1 MTTAL
6 PVAKPKA
13 VRQQRYFITTPD
25 ESPINVYSA
34 AMSKGMR
41 SPKKYRLAENVPNV
55 MTAALSEKEVER
67 LLKFGAEVTPSGQH
81 QPVAASLERVYRPL
95 ASHPHSMIDVM
106 QHVKAPAA
114 WKLARGENVHVA
126 IIDTGVCGT
135 DAEFP
140 AWKQSPHRWSHDG
153 SDAWTDDAGH
163 GSMTA
168 AAAAATNSD
177 GGRYNG
183 VAPDASIIACKT
195 TFDDTEIFDIY
206 DYLISLVK
214 SQKVGR
220 LVTNNSYGD
229 YRCSEV
235 TVPPQVT
242 RVIRTAVDA
251 GIVIVFAAGNNHVV
265 VCHNDPSACEK
276 NTIWG
281 LNSLDE
287 VLSVGT
293 VNHENRMSDPPAVS
307 GDYSHRDSSRGPGQF
322 AKKTTKPD
330 CVAPTY
336 GEVVWGC
343 GYQAMEWWGT
353 SGAAPQVAGL
363 AALVL
368 EREPGLS
375 PEQVYDR
382 IRGTCTDIG
391 LGRECAGHGLINC
404 EMAVGGP

>member
-1 MTTAL
+1 MT
-6 PVAKPKA
+6 VAVPIQQRKA
-13 VRQQRYFITTPD
+13 VNQKYFITTPG

-34 AMSKGMR
+34 AMSKSTR
-41 SPKKYRLAENVPNV
+41 VPRKYRVAQNVPNV

-67 LLKFGAEVTPSGQH
+67 LVKFGAEVLPSGQH
-81 QPVAASLERVYRPL
+81 QPVAASLERVYRPV
-95 ASHPHSMIDVM
+95 ATHPHSMIDVM

-114 WKLARGENVHVA
+114 WTVTRGKGVHLA

-135 DAEFP
+135 MAEFP
-140 AWKQSPHRWSHDG
+140 AWKQSPHSWSHDD
-153 SDAWTDDAGH
+153 SDAWIDDMGH

-168 AAAAATNSD
+168 AAAGATNAD

-183 VAPDASIIACKT
+183 VAPDVSIIACKT

-206 DYLISLVK
+206 DNLISLVK

-235 TVPPQVT
+235 AVPPQVAQ
-242 RVIRTAVDA
+242 VIRTSVDI
-251 GIVIVFAAGNNHVV
+251 GIVVVFAAGNNHVV
-265 VCHNDPSACEK
+265 VCGNDPLACEK

-293 VNHENRMSDPPAVS
+293 VNHENRMSDPPTVP
-307 GDYSHRDSSRGPGQF
+307 GDYSHRDSSRGPGQL
-322 AKKTTKPD
+322 AMKSTKPD

-343 GYQAMEWWGT
+343 GYQVMDWWGT

-363 AALVL
+363 AALIL
-368 EREPGLS
+368 ERERTLS
-375 PEQVYDR
+375 PEDVYNR
-382 IRGTCTDIG
+382 IRATCTDIG
-391 LGRECAGHGLINC
+391 LGRHCAGHGIINC
-404 EMAVGGP
+404 ELAVGGP

>member
-1 MTTAL
+1 M
-6 PVAKPKA
+6 VAAAPTQQWKA
-13 VRQQRYFITTPD
+13 IKQKYFITTPG
-25 ESPINVYSA
+25 ESPINIYSA
-34 AMSKGMR
+34 AVSKGTR
-41 SPKKYRLAENVPNV
+41 AEKKYRVAQNVPNV

-67 LLKFGAEVTPSGQH
+67 LMKFGAEVLPSVQH
-81 QPVAASLERVYRPL
+81 QPVAAALDRVYRPVP
-95 ASHPHSMIDVM
+95 SHPHSMIDVM

-114 WKLARGENVHVA
+114 WKVVRGRSVHIA
-126 IIDTGVCGT
+126 IIDTGICGT
-135 DAEFP
+135 IAEFP
-140 AWKQSPHRWSHDG
+140 AWKQSPHSWSHDG
-153 SDAWTDDAGH
+153 SDAWIDDMGH

-168 AAAAATNSD
+168 AAAAATNAD

-183 VAPDASIIACKT
+183 VAPAASIIACKT

-214 SQKVGR
+214 SQKIGR
-220 LVTNNSYGD
+220 LVANNSYGD

-235 TVPPQVT
+235 DVAPKVT
-242 RVIRTAVDA
+242 EVLRTAVDT

-265 VCHNDPSACEK
+265 ECGNDPVACEK

-293 VNHENRMSDPPAVS
+293 VNHENRMSDPPTTT
-307 GDYSHRDSSRGPGQF
+307 GDYTHRDSSRGPGQL

-336 GEVVWGC
+336 GDVVWGC
-343 GYQAMEWWGT
+343 GYQAMDWWGT

-363 AALVL
+363 AALIL
-368 EREPGLS
+368 EREPTLS
-375 PEQVYDR
+375 PEDVYNR
-382 IRGTCTDIG
+382 IRRTCTDIG
-391 LGRECAGHGLINC
+391 LGRHCAGHGLINC
-404 EMAVGGP
+404 EIAVGGP